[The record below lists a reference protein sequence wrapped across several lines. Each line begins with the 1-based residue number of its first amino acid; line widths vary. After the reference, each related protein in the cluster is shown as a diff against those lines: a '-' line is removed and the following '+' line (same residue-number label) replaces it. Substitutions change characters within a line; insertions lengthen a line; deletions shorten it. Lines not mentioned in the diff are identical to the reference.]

1 MLSYDLASVD
11 ASSSSFGSFEDGE
24 NYPAI
29 IVGIWEAET
38 QYREEPTRHGIA
50 PIVLVKDE
58 EDALIPLA
66 GKFLRLES
74 GFNCFGEKANF
85 AKLMQG
91 LLGVKCVGAELQKAV
106 LESEFK
112 DIKQI
117 VGRACSA
124 RIRLKTNDKGK
135 TYPYIEELMKTTEKR
150 RGLSMNNIPN
160 APDIDPKKVFGKLI
174 TLPKPDDYVAIEQVH
189 IVNGHN
195 KAADDSAISEY
206 MNKSEQGDFTL

>member
-1 MLSYDLASVD
+1 MLSYNLASVN
-11 ASSSSFGSFEDGE
+11 ASSSSFGSFEDGD

-38 QYREEPTRHGIA
+38 QYREEPARHGIA
-50 PIVLVKDE
+50 PIILVKDE
-58 EDALIPLA
+58 EDTLIPLA
-66 GKFLRLES
+66 GKFLRLEN
-74 GFNCFGEKANF
+74 GFNCFSEKANF

-91 LLGVKCVGAELQKAV
+91 LLGVKCVGVELQKAV

-117 VGRACSA
+117 VGCACSA

-160 APDIDPKKVFGKLI
+160 APDIDPEKVFGKLI
-174 TLPKPDDYVAIEQVH
+174 TLPKPGEYFAIEQVH
-189 IVNGHN
+189 IVNGKN
-195 KAADDSAISEY
+195 KAANASAISEY
-206 MNKSEQGDFTL
+206 MNEPEQSDFTL

>member
-1 MLSYDLASVD
+1 MLSYDLASVN
-11 ASSSSFGSFEDGE
+11 ASSSSFGSFEDGD

-38 QYREEPTRHGIA
+38 QYREEPVRHGIA

-66 GKFLRLES
+66 GKFLRLET
-74 GFNCFGEKANF
+74 GFNCFSEKANF

-160 APDIDPKKVFGKLI
+160 APDIDPEKVFGKLI
-174 TLPKPDDYVAIEQVH
+174 TLPKPDEYFAIEQVH

-195 KAADDSAISEY
+195 KAADASAISEY
-206 MNKSEQGDFTL
+206 MNEPEQGDFTL